1 MFRKADFS
9 SFLPPIVAKFLG
21 QSVFRYAPKL
31 LQLTY
36 STNGDQWKGQRVIMN
51 PAFADVSGFTDIFTQ
66 KTIKA
71 LDRLKTKDTNAIPID
86 KMLVKLTLDILG
98 QTIFDY
104 DFKLLDS
111 EDINDKYV
119 KAYQY
124 IIKHMN
130 DPIRVLGGK
139 MYEKL
144 PLQANKDIYEANDT
158 LNELVNNVAEKARKE
173 YDPDVAPRS
182 LLEMILRTRDAE
194 TGHVFTEQ
202 ELRDNMIIFF
212 VSVRV
217 VLTK

>member
-1 MFRKADFS
+1 
-9 SFLPPIVAKFLG
+9 
-21 QSVFRYAPKL
+21 
-31 LQLTY
+31 
-36 STNGDQWKGQRVIMN
+36 MN

-119 KAYQY
+119 KAYHY

-139 MYEKL
+139 LYEKL

-158 LNELVNNVAEKARKE
+158 LDELVHNVAEKARKE

-182 LLEMILRTRDAE
+182 LLEMILRTRDTE

-212 VSVRV
+212 VSHIE
-217 VLTK
+217 LF